1 MSEVEN
7 YIAVEDNSKTHSRI
21 IDELFEI
28 FGRVKHTEVIDA
40 LRPNMEVSFDFSS
53 DEFLDLYIEDKG
65 NFFDHVREA
74 IMRQLEVKHREF
86 DVRVTYSGLKIKPM
100 GQPTI
105 SMQDINPRDY
115 ENSVICFDCQII
127 AVGQRKSYIKTG
139 KVSCD
144 ICGNTDDVKCDEELK
159 LKTTR
164 CSNRGCSKTP
174 MQLVKNTIKTDYI
187 QDIWFQ
193 EPMETSRHSAPVTFM
208 GKLHGSYVG
217 DVFIGQKK
225 RITGIFK
232 TVIDPKK
239 VEYDLIVD
247 VISVDNL
254 DESEIV
260 KPTEDEIKT
269 LKKKSEEPDFL
280 NNIINSYSPN
290 IYGHDD
296 IKLTCLLYLARGVPS
311 SKRSEINVALFGDP
325 SMAKSE
331 ILKFTSRVAYKA
343 EYTSG
348 KGSSGAGLT
357 IGMVKEH
364 DSLVPMAGVLPL
376 HTRGFVQIDEFD
388 KMRTEDRSA
397 MHEVMEQGTCSIA
410 KAGVNLTL
418 EAKCSILAAAN
429 PKYGRYDSELTIA
442 DNINIPPALL
452 SRFDIIWL
460 ITDKVDS
467 IQDVAKAQH
476 ILKSFRGETDVEKV
490 FLKERELLAYL
501 NYIRDLKPTLGSDVS
516 KKIENFYQ
524 KMRSMA
530 NNDADSLPVGIRQL
544 EAIIRMSQAHAKLFF
559 REEVTEDD
567 VKAVFDLLGS
577 SYMSFDKELT
587 VDTAY
592 QSDITNYNTK
602 NLTKEKTA
610 DVVWAGLSDG
620 TKDQNV
626 YMVLFTKELV
636 KTEKFDQSAATK
648 WFNQWEK
655 EGIILKNKNGT
666 YRKA

>member
-1 MSEVEN
+1 MSEV
-7 YIAVEDNSKTHSRI
+7 KTESRI
-21 IDELFEI
+21 VDELVEI
-28 FGRVKHTEVIDA
+28 FDRVEHTRVIDA
-40 LRPNMEVSFDFSS
+40 LRPNMEISFDFSS
-53 DEFLDLYIEDKG
+53 EEFVDLYTEDKG

-74 IMRQLEVKHREF
+74 IMKQLEVKHKDF

-105 SMQDINPRDY
+105 PMQSINPRDH
-115 ENSVICFDCQII
+115 ENSIVCFDCQIV
-127 AVGQRKSYIKTG
+127 AVGQRKSYIKAA

-144 ICGNTDDVKCDEELK
+144 ICGNTDKVKCDEELQ
-159 LKTTR
+159 LKITK
-164 CSNRGCSKTP
+164 CGNRGCNKTP
-174 MQLVKNTIKTDYI
+174 MVLIKNTINTDYI
-187 QDIWFQ
+187 QDVWFQ
-193 EPMETSRHSAPVTFM
+193 EPMETSKHSAPVTFT
-208 GKLHGSYVG
+208 GKLHGTYVG

-232 TVIDPKK
+232 TIIDPKK

-247 VISVDNL
+247 IISVDGL
-254 DESEIV
+254 DESETE
-260 KPTEDEIKT
+260 KPSEDEVKI
-269 LKKKSEEPDFL
+269 LKEKSKESNFL
-280 NNIINSYSPN
+280 DNIINSYAPN
-290 IYGHDD
+290 IYGHEK

-343 EYTSG
+343 KYTSG

-364 DSLVPMAGVLPL
+364 DSLIPMAGVLPL

-388 KMRTEDRSA
+388 KMRTEDRSS

-452 SRFDIIWL
+452 SRFDILWL
-460 ITDKVDS
+460 ITDKVDV
-467 IQDVAKAQH
+467 IQDLAKAQH
-476 ILKSFRGETDVEKV
+476 ILKSFRGEADVEKV
-490 FLKERELLAYL
+490 FLKERELMAYL
-501 NYIRDLKPTLGSDVS
+501 NYIRDLKPTLGREVS

-524 KMRSMA
+524 KMRSMS

-559 REEVTEDD
+559 RGEVTEDD
-567 VKAVFDLLGS
+567 VKAVFELLGS
-577 SYMSFDKELT
+577 SYMSFDKRLT
-587 VDTAY
+587 ADTAY
-592 QSDITNYNTK
+592 QSDITSYNTK
-602 NLTKEKTA
+602 NLTKERTA

-620 TKDQNV
+620 TKEQNV
-626 YMVLFTKELV
+626 YMVLFTKELI
-636 KTEKFDQSAATK
+636 KTEKFDQTGANK

-655 EGIILKNKNGT
+655 EGVILKNKNGT

>member
-7 YIAVEDNSKTHSRI
+7 YVAVEDNSKTDSRI
-21 IDELFEI
+21 IDELVEI
-28 FGRVKHTEVIDA
+28 FGRVKHTRVIDA
-40 LRPNMEVSFDFSS
+40 LRPNMEITFDFSS
-53 DEFLDLYIEDKG
+53 DEFVDLYTEDKG

-74 IMRQLEVKHREF
+74 IMRQLEVKHKDF

-100 GQPTI
+100 GQPAI
-105 SMQDINPRDY
+105 PMQDINPRDY
-115 ENSVICFDCQII
+115 ENSIICFNCQIS
-127 AVGQRKSYIKTG
+127 AMGQRKSYVRSG
-139 KVSCD
+139 KVACD
-144 ICGNTDDVKCDEELK
+144 ICGNTSDVKCDEELK
-159 LKTTR
+159 LKLPK
-164 CSNRGCSKTP
+164 CGNRGCEKTP

-187 QDIWFQ
+187 QDIWMN
-193 EPMETSRHSAPVTFM
+193 EPIETSKHSAPVVFL
-208 GKLHGSYVG
+208 GKVHGSYVG

-239 VEYDLIVD
+239 VEYDILID
-247 VISVDNL
+247 VVSVDDL
-254 DESEIV
+254 DETEIT
-260 KPTEDEIKT
+260 KPTEEEVTK
-269 LKKKSEEPDFL
+269 LKEKSKEPDFI
-280 NNIINSYSPN
+280 NNIINSYAPS
-290 IYGHDD
+290 IYGHED

-331 ILKFTSRVAYKA
+331 ILKFTSKVAYRAK
-343 EYTSG
+343 YTSG

-364 DSLVPMAGVLPL
+364 DTLVPMAGVLPL

-429 PKYGRYDSELTIA
+429 PKYGKYDSELTIA

-467 IQDVAKAQH
+467 IQDIAKAQH
-476 ILKSFRGETDVEKV
+476 ILKSFRGVIKSDDV
-490 FLKERELLAYL
+490 FLNEKELLAYL
-501 NYIRDLKPTLGSDVS
+501 NYIRDLTPTIDDKVAR
-516 KKIENFYQ
+516 KIQSFYQ
-524 KMRSMA
+524 KMRDMSK
-530 NNDADSLPVGIRQL
+530 DDTDSLPVGLRQL

-559 REEVTEDD
+559 RNVVTEKD
-567 VKAVFDLLGS
+567 VDVVFKLLAS
-577 SYMSFDKELT
+577 SYISFNKQLT

-592 QSDITNYNTK
+592 QSDIVSYNTK
-602 NLTKEKTA
+602 NMTKEKTA
-610 DVVWAGLSDG
+610 DFVWNSLSDD
-620 TKDQNV
+620 TKEQNV
-626 YMVLFTKELV
+626 YMVLFTKELE
-636 KTEKFDQSAATK
+636 KTEKFDKTDATK

-655 EGIILKNKNGT
+655 EGVILKNKNGT